1 MKVRGGHKGG
11 AAQAAWA
18 MLRRNGIVPTP
29 TQEQGGVGGR
39 DGGRSCN
46 ASNSS
51 SAGSGSSSGGGS
63 SGAGSS
69 GTGAG
74 GVAGTEELKAILEL
88 GKRDAVKRLLKQA
101 RVK

>member
-29 TQEQGGVGGR
+29 SQQQGGIGGGR
-39 DGGRSCN
+39 DCSADGSNNANGGT
-46 ASNSS
+46 SN
-51 SAGSGSSSGGGS
+51 SGGG
-63 SGAGSS
+63 GAAASLR
-69 GTGAG
+69 TGAG
-74 GVAGTEELKAILEL
+74 GVAGADELKAVLEL

-101 RVK
+101 RIQ